1 MPRFRLRWCR
11 GTNNIL
17 AVREIIRP
25 YRAELAFFCV
35 SGCEEHRTFS
45 DAPPALSGQECLL
58 HTDCSCT
65 GRSTRSS
72 IRNWF
77 DPFGFVVYLWGCRF
91 PLRVARGRG
100 AEFFPFMDKKRIL
113 ASVVVFFILAILV
126 YLQYRHWRTFD
137 WGTFWSQTHRIKKIH
152 VLHGIAL
159 IYLAYGMR
167 AWRWK
172 IFLKPVRPKTRTIDL
187 VSPTLVG
194 FTGLALLGR
203 AGEFIRP
210 YLIAR
215 RTDLPVSSQLAV
227 WGVERIFDIGAFTV
241 LMLLAIFLPSALP
254 SIPHPEY
261 YLRFRELG
269 FLLTAAVAATTVAA
283 IVIRRNGERVAVW
296 VEQRSSHLSSNLG
309 HKMAQKVREF
319 GMGLN
324 TIHGPFSL
332 LWLSLVSVGMWYLI
346 ALAYQEVTHSY
357 GVDAL
362 AIPVSQLLILMFS
375 SMLGSMLQLP
385 AVGGGSQMA
394 TIATLSS
401 VFDVPPELAASCG
414 ILLWLVTFAA
424 VVPAGLLLA
433 HRERLSLRKLSVES
447 HRTE

>member
-1 MPRFRLRWCR
+1 
-11 GTNNIL
+11 
-17 AVREIIRP
+17 
-25 YRAELAFFCV
+25 
-35 SGCEEHRTFS
+35 
-45 DAPPALSGQECLL
+45 
-58 HTDCSCT
+58 
-65 GRSTRSS
+65 
-72 IRNWF
+72 
-77 DPFGFVVYLWGCRF
+77 
-91 PLRVARGRG
+91 
-100 AEFFPFMDKKRIL
+100 MDKKRIL
-113 ASVVVFFILAILV
+113 ASAVVFLILAVLV

-137 WGTFWSQTHRIKKIH
+137 WGMFWSQTHRIKKLH

-159 IYLAYGMR
+159 IYLGYILR

-172 IFLKPVRPKTRTIDL
+172 IFLQPVRPKTRTLDL

-215 RTDLPVSSQLAV
+215 RTDLPFSGQLAV
-227 WGVERIFDIGAFTV
+227 WGVERIFDLGAFTV
-241 LMLLAIFLPSALP
+241 LVMAAIFLPSALP

-261 YLRFRELG
+261 YLRFREAG
-269 FLLTAAVAATTVAA
+269 FLLAFLVSATTIAAV
-283 IVIRRNGERVAVW
+283 VIRRNGEKVAAW
-296 VEQRSSHLSSNLG
+296 VEERFSHLSSNLG
-309 HKMAQKVREF
+309 HKLAQKVREF
-319 GMGLN
+319 GTGLN
-324 TIHGPFSL
+324 TIHSPLSL
-332 LWLSLVSVGMWYLI
+332 LWLTLVSVGMWYVI

-362 AIPVSQLLILMFS
+362 AIPVSQLLILVFA

-401 VFDVPPELAASCG
+401 VFDVPPEMAASCG

-424 VVPAGLLLA
+424 VVPVGLVLS
-433 HRERLSLRKLSVES
+433 HHERLSLRKLSKES
-447 HRTE
+447 HQAEVEQIGPPPAA